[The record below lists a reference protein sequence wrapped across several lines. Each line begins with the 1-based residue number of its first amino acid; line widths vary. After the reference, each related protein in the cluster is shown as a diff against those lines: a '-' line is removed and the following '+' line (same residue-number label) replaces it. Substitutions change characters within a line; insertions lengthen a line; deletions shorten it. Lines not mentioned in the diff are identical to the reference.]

1 MCHHPPELSFRLLK
15 HHAHCIC
22 RNLNQV
28 QGRGDEG
35 GCVHGTVEV
44 TFFHTITSVLTSD
57 SGSLVGT
64 LASSVNYRLSDTAH
78 QFCLT
83 VDKKCWH
90 VLIQHLSRQCTP

>member
-22 RNLNQV
+22 RNLNRV

-64 LASSVNYRLSDTAH
+64 LASSVNYRFSDTASKSKVEISYP
-78 QFCLT
+78 QVALNS
-83 VDKKCWH
+83 
-90 VLIQHLSRQCTP
+90 LQS